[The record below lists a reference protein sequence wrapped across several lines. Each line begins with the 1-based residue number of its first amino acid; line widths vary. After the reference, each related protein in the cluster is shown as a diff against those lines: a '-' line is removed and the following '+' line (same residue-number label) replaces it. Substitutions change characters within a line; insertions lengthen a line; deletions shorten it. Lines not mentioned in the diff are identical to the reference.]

1 MHALYSRDTVDLMI
15 RGGINIFTKLR
26 QLPRITKAAFAER
39 RFRRELR
46 AVPRSSI
53 ADLPG
58 DTHGRIAGIAKP
70 FERVLEAPLSGR
82 RCVYYRILIA
92 SFDAGY
98 LRELATE
105 QDAVRFVLEDRGHRA
120 VIDPTHA
127 TFSTGFDHEST
138 SRAATD
144 ADIMQLTLL
153 ERHAL
158 ASHSFFGIDALLY
171 REAIVGVG
179 ERITVVGAGTR
190 EPDPDA
196 MPMGSYREHAVT
208 RLWLR
213 GSARFPLVISDD
225 PEDL

>member
-1 MHALYSRDTVDLMI
+1 MV
-15 RGGINIFTKLR
+15 RGGVNIFTKLR
-26 QLPRITKAAFAER
+26 QLPRIAKAAFAER

-46 AVPRSSI
+46 AAPRSSV
-53 ADLPG
+53 ADLPA
-58 DTHGRIAGIAKP
+58 DKRGRVMGIARP
-70 FERVLEAPLSGR
+70 FGPVLEAPLSGR

-92 SFDAGY
+92 SLDAGY

-105 QDAVRFVLEDRGHRA
+105 QDAVTFLLEDRGRRA

-138 SRAATD
+138 SRAAAD

-158 ASHSFFGIDALLY
+158 ATRSFFGIDALLY
-171 REAIVGVG
+171 REAIVEVG
-179 ERITVVGAGTR
+179 ERITVVGTGTR

-196 MPMGSYREHAVT
+196 VAIGSYRDHAAT

-225 PEDL
+225 PDDQ